1 MPVIDVRALQ
11 RVMTQQNYLFK
22 HQLANLV
29 GISYER
35 LTEILVNGD
44 TDVDEDIVRRLCI
57 GLECEPDNIIAQ
69 NSDAKTVMP
78 PPAGMV

>member
-1 MPVIDVRALQ
+1 MPVIDVQALRRA
-11 RVMTQQNYLFK
+11 MTQQNFLFK

-35 LTEILVNGD
+35 LTEIMVKGD

-57 GLECEPDNIIAQ
+57 GLECEPGDIIAQ
-69 NSDAKTVMP
+69 A
-78 PPAGMV
+78 